1 MDINLMITSFPKLL
15 DATVV
20 TVKLLSLSLF
30 FGLFIGL
37 LFAILRLSKNKIIN
51 KFAYGYSYV
60 FRGTPLLVQIFI
72 IYFGLG
78 NIEYFRS
85 TFLWV
90 VFKEPYWCAIIAFA
104 LNTGAYTSEILRSAF
119 QTIKPGF
126 IEAGKS
132 LGISNKII
140 FYKIQIPIAIRQS
153 LPAYGNEII
162 LMMKGTSLASTVTL
176 MDFDLM
182 INSLPKLLGATVV
195 TLKLLSAS
203 LFFGLFIGLLFAVL
217 RLNKNKIINKFA
229 YTYSYVFR
237 GTPLLVQIF
246 IIYFGL
252 GQIEYF
258 RSTFL
263 WVVFKEPYWCAIIAF
278 ALNTG
283 AYTSEILRSAFQTI
297 KPGLIEAGKS
307 LGISNK
313 IIFYKIQIPIAIRQ
327 SLPAYGNEIILMMK
341 GTSLASTVTLM
352 DLTGVAKYIISTT
365 FKPIEVFIVAGG
377 IYLFMTFIIH
387 NVIKFLE
394 KKYSFN

>member
-15 DATVV
+15 GATAV
-20 TVKLLSLSLF
+20 TLKLLSLSLF
-30 FGLFIGL
+30 FGLLIGL
-37 LFAILRLSKNKIIN
+37 LFAI
-51 KFAYGYSYV
+51 
-60 FRGTPLLVQIFI
+60 
-72 IYFGLG
+72 
-78 NIEYFRS
+78 
-85 TFLWV
+85 
-90 VFKEPYWCAIIAFA
+90 
-104 LNTGAYTSEILRSAF
+104 
-119 QTIKPGF
+119 
-126 IEAGKS
+126 
-132 LGISNKII
+132 
-140 FYKIQIPIAIRQS
+140 
-153 LPAYGNEII
+153 
-162 LMMKGTSLASTVTL
+162 
-176 MDFDLM
+176 
-182 INSLPKLLGATVV
+182 
-195 TLKLLSAS
+195 
-203 LFFGLFIGLLFAVL
+203 L

-229 YTYSYVFR
+229 YGYSYVFR

-297 KPGLIEAGKS
+297 KPGFIEAGKS

-313 IIFYKIQIPIAIRQ
+313 VIFYKVQIPIAIRQ

-365 FKPIEVFIVAGG
+365 FKPIEVFIVAGS
-377 IYLFMTFIIH
+377 IYLFMTFLIH
-387 NVIKFLE
+387 KFIKLLE
-394 KKYSFN
+394 KKYSFQ